1 MAWGLGTG
9 GWGMMAGRWGR
20 GRECGNLPQDRS
32 GVPVWRRAVPVP
44 SEWVVSPW
52 PSLRLSLGLHPSFCQ
67 LPALDLHIWVGEK
80 WNGSVWG
87 QISLGKTPRVSPCQ
101 DLGGG
106 KGLLEFR
113 SQCHGHCGQQ
123 SEGWAGCLESP
134 GS

>member
-9 GWGMMAGRWGR
+9 GWGMMAGRWVR

-32 GVPVWRRAVPVP
+32 GVPVWRRAVSVP
-44 SEWVVSPW
+44 SEWVVSLW

-67 LPALDLHIWVGEK
+67 LPASDLQIWVGEK

-101 DLGGG
+101 DLGSG

-113 SQCHGHCGQQ
+113 SQ
-123 SEGWAGCLESP
+123 
-134 GS
+134 